1 LETHEVKELLSQ
13 FDQSTLTELQLKKE
27 TFELYFNKNTT
38 SGLQSAS
45 SAPAPAPAPAANA
58 ASTPVAPTPAVS
70 ATPDTVE
77 TAKPV
82 LEGKEVVSPLVGVVY
97 LKPSPDKDNFKQ
109 IGDHVKKGDIL
120 CIVEAMK
127 VMNEIVSDVDG
138 ELVEVLVKSEQ
149 IVEYNQP
156 LFRVKEG

>member
-1 LETHEVKELLSQ
+1 METHEVKELLSQ
-13 FDQSTLTELQLKKE
+13 FDQSTLTELRLKKE

-45 SAPAPAPAPAANA
+45 SAPASTPAANA
-58 ASTPVAPTPAVS
+58 APTPVAPTPAVS

-138 ELVEVLVKSEQ
+138 ELVEVLVESEQ

>member
-1 LETHEVKELLSQ
+1 METHEVKELLSQ

-45 SAPAPAPAPAANA
+45 SAPASAPAANA
-58 ASTPVAPTPAVS
+58 APTPVAPTPAVS

-77 TAKPV
+77 TAKTV

-138 ELVEVLVKSEQ
+138 ELVEVLVESEQ

>member
-1 LETHEVKELLSQ
+1 METHEVKELLSQ

-38 SGLQSAS
+38 SGLQNAS
-45 SAPAPAPAPAANA
+45 SAPASAPAANA
-58 ASTPVAPTPAVS
+58 APTPVALTPAVS

-138 ELVEVLVKSEQ
+138 ELVEVLVESEQ

>member
-45 SAPAPAPAPAANA
+45 SAPASAPAANA
-58 ASTPVAPTPAVS
+58 APTPAAPTPAVS

-138 ELVEVLVKSEQ
+138 ELVEVLVESEQ

>member
-1 LETHEVKELLSQ
+1 METHEVKELLSQ

-45 SAPAPAPAPAANA
+45 SAPASAPAANA
-58 ASTPVAPTPAVS
+58 APTPVAPTPAVS

-77 TAKPV
+77 TSKPV

-138 ELVEVLVKSEQ
+138 ELVEVLVESEQ

>member
-1 LETHEVKELLSQ
+1 METHEVKELLSQ

-38 SGLQSAS
+38 SGLQNAS
-45 SAPAPAPAPAANA
+45 SAPASAPAANA
-58 ASTPVAPTPAVS
+58 APTPVVPTSAVS

-77 TAKPV
+77 AAKPV

-97 LKPSPDKDNFKQ
+97 LKPSPEKDNFKQ

-138 ELVEVLVKSEQ
+138 ELVEVLVESEQ

>member
-1 LETHEVKELLSQ
+1 METHEVKELLSQ

>member
-1 LETHEVKELLSQ
+1 METHEVKELLSQ

-45 SAPAPAPAPAANA
+45 SAPASAPAANA
-58 ASTPVAPTPAVS
+58 APTPVAPTPAVS

-138 ELVEVLVKSEQ
+138 ELVEVLVASEQ
-149 IVEYNQP
+149 IVEFNQP

>member
-1 LETHEVKELLSQ
+1 METHEVKELLSQ

-45 SAPAPAPAPAANA
+45 SAPASAPAANA
-58 ASTPVAPTPAVS
+58 APTPTAPTPAVS

-77 TAKPV
+77 AAKPV

-138 ELVEVLVKSEQ
+138 ELVEVLVESEQ

>member
-1 LETHEVKELLSQ
+1 METHEVKELLSQ

-38 SGLQSAS
+38 SGLQRAS
-45 SAPAPAPAPAANA
+45 SAPASAPAANA
-58 ASTPVAPTPAVS
+58 APTPVAPTPAVS

-138 ELVEVLVKSEQ
+138 ELVEVLVESEQ

>member
-1 LETHEVKELLSQ
+1 METHEVKELLSQ

-38 SGLQSAS
+38 SGLQNAS
-45 SAPAPAPAPAANA
+45 SAPAPAANA
-58 ASTPVAPTPAVS
+58 APTPVAPTLAVS

-138 ELVEVLVKSEQ
+138 ELVEVLVESEQ

>member
-13 FDQSTLTELQLKKE
+13 FDQSTLTERQLKKE

-38 SGLQSAS
+38 RGLQNAS
-45 SAPAPAPAPAANA
+45 SAPAPAANA
-58 ASTPVAPTPAVS
+58 APTPVAPTPAVS

-77 TAKPV
+77 AAKPV

-109 IGDHVKKGDIL
+109 IGDQVKKGDIL

-138 ELVEVLVKSEQ
+138 ELVEVLVESEQ

>member
-1 LETHEVKELLSQ
+1 METHEVKELLSQ

-45 SAPAPAPAPAANA
+45 SAAASAPAANA
-58 ASTPVAPTPAVS
+58 APTPVAPTPAVS

-138 ELVEVLVKSEQ
+138 ELVEVLVESEQ

>member
-1 LETHEVKELLSQ
+1 METHEVKELLSQ

-38 SGLQSAS
+38 SGLQNAS
-45 SAPAPAPAPAANA
+45 SAPAPAPAANA
-58 ASTPVAPTPAVS
+58 APTPVAPTPAVS
-70 ATPDTVE
+70 ATLDTVE

-138 ELVEVLVKSEQ
+138 ELVEVLVESEQ

>member
-1 LETHEVKELLSQ
+1 METHEVKELLSQ

-45 SAPAPAPAPAANA
+45 SAPASAPAANA
-58 ASTPVAPTPAVS
+58 APTPVAPTPAVS

-77 TAKPV
+77 TAKPA

-138 ELVEVLVKSEQ
+138 ELVEVLVESEQ

>member
-38 SGLQSAS
+38 SGLQNAS
-45 SAPAPAPAPAANA
+45 SAPAPAPAANA
-58 ASTPVAPTPAVS
+58 APTPAVS

-77 TAKPV
+77 VAKPV

-138 ELVEVLVKSEQ
+138 ELVEVLVESEQ

>member
-1 LETHEVKELLSQ
+1 METHEVKELLSQ

-45 SAPAPAPAPAANA
+45 SAPASAPAANA
-58 ASTPVAPTPAVS
+58 APTPVAPTPAVS
-70 ATPDTVE
+70 ATPDPVE

-138 ELVEVLVKSEQ
+138 ELVEVLVESEQ

>member
-1 LETHEVKELLSQ
+1 METHEIKELLSQ

-45 SAPAPAPAPAANA
+45 SAPAPAPAANA

-138 ELVEVLVKSEQ
+138 ELVEVLVESEQ

>member
-1 LETHEVKELLSQ
+1 METHEVKELLSQ
-13 FDQSTLTELQLKKE
+13 FDQSTLTELRLKKE

-45 SAPAPAPAPAANA
+45 SAPASAPAANA
-58 ASTPVAPTPAVS
+58 APTPVAPTPAVS

-138 ELVEVLVKSEQ
+138 ELVEVLVESEQ

>member
-1 LETHEVKELLSQ
+1 METHEVKELLSQ

-45 SAPAPAPAPAANA
+45 SAPASAPAANA
-58 ASTPVAPTPAVS
+58 APTPVAPTPAVS
-70 ATPDTVE
+70 ATPNTVE

-138 ELVEVLVKSEQ
+138 ELVEVLVESEQ

>member
-1 LETHEVKELLSQ
+1 METHEVKELLSQ

-45 SAPAPAPAPAANA
+45 SAPASAPAANA
-58 ASTPVAPTPAVS
+58 APTPVAPTPAVS

-109 IGDHVKKGDIL
+109 IGDYVKKGDIL

-138 ELVEVLVKSEQ
+138 ELVEVLVESEQ